1 MKKNHFSFDIR
12 IRDCTLYQT
21 TIYAFVLFFLIN
33 AATLF
38 TQAGPLFFPAEKNNI
53 RILSQR
59 FEYQLIDEHQF
70 RIGDVVLD
78 SRLMKMNFTEQDSS
92 YYLEFSWPSSFV
104 DQGEI
109 AIKDPS
115 GKALFVTQINKEQIK
130 KSNMSSVLLEVPKY
144 KLPEAIFYAPYL
156 RFCIQQNNEG
166 TKVFLCSSDFAFKK
180 NKSIWSLRTVKNLRE
195 ESFVEI
201 NGELVGPQG
210 IITMNDPKQTLSMRA
225 LMKSG
230 MTLEMETRL
239 KSVEFKDFLL
249 SNDEKNVIIRG
260 YMGEPADEKNIRRLK
275 NGEWEAIVPLE
286 KPTLYLKGEGGIP
299 LAQEFSF
306 QGGLRKKGSSIL
318 VQGKAPEFTYSD
330 NYKINL
336 KTSKGLV
343 LSSVD
348 NNSEV
353 SSQSDGQSTWILKDL
368 KTPGLHRRL
377 LKVNDG
383 ENTFFAAIEIER
395 IKNNWIRLNLD
406 APLNYGIQFSSQWNA
421 FWIPSLEWQ
430 SYTKINDIQ
439 ANKAELESQWI
450 IPSGSLDTKNLTKPY
465 WGLGLN
471 AWMGQMQDTQ
481 YSKSP
486 YALGVSIH
494 YHRRLDRFFQ
504 YLHVQAK
511 SSAWSSS
518 ATSSSGSLQIIEA
531 QAQWLKAYSENWS
544 YGVELKYH
552 SYDSKFKES
561 DLDQNLKHSQGQLGF
576 ILQQSF

>member
-1 MKKNHFSFDIR
+1 
-12 IRDCTLYQT
+12 
-21 TIYAFVLFFLIN
+21 
-33 AATLF
+33 
-38 TQAGPLFFPAEKNNI
+38 
-53 RILSQR
+53 
-59 FEYQLIDEHQF
+59 
-70 RIGDVVLD
+70 
-78 SRLMKMNFTEQDSS
+78 
-92 YYLEFSWPSSFV
+92 
-104 DQGEI
+104 
-109 AIKDPS
+109 
-115 GKALFVTQINKEQIK
+115 
-130 KSNMSSVLLEVPKY
+130 
-144 KLPEAIFYAPYL
+144 
-156 RFCIQQNNEG
+156 
-166 TKVFLCSSDFAFKK
+166 
-180 NKSIWSLRTVKNLRE
+180 
-195 ESFVEI
+195 
-201 NGELVGPQG
+201 
-210 IITMNDPKQTLSMRA
+210 
-225 LMKSG
+225 
-230 MTLEMETRL
+230 
-239 KSVEFKDFLL
+239 
-249 SNDEKNVIIRG
+249 
-260 YMGEPADEKNIRRLK
+260 
-275 NGEWEAIVPLE
+275 
-286 KPTLYLKGEGGIP
+286 
-299 LAQEFSF
+299 
-306 QGGLRKKGSSIL
+306 
-318 VQGKAPEFTYSD
+318 
-330 NYKINL
+330 
-336 KTSKGLV
+336 
-343 LSSVD
+343 VD